1 MCITSQGLS
10 GRVESL
16 KHIIYRRAV
25 VYNVWPIVDLSRVF
39 FFLGLRQP
47 EIETFLF
54 NTVENFNIFN
64 GVFILSMYV
73 EVALKYWNIFSTC
86 FKFETE
92 LCSIFI
98 RDFLLR
104 KMYKEN
110 GMLFVLFEYKNIYVE
125 LTGN

>member
-1 MCITSQGLS
+1 MAHCWL
-10 GRVESL
+10 V
-16 KHIIYRRAV
+16 
-25 VYNVWPIVDLSRVF
+25 SRF

-54 NTVENFNIFN
+54 NTLENFNIFN

-125 LTGN
+125 LTGNWLVSENINVNSLFIL